1 MYKRIVLP
9 WMKQNMRGGDA
20 LVSANVL
27 NNWCAIGMFLLL
39 QEGDKDLG
47 AGYYGEEEET
57 TGIYP
62 GM

>member
-1 MYKRIVLP
+1 MKR
-9 WMKQNMRGGDA
+9 NMRGGCA

-27 NNWCAIGMFLLL
+27 NNNWCAILLFVFL

>member
-1 MYKRIVLP
+1 MKR
-9 WMKQNMRGGDA
+9 NMRGGDA